1 MSARPPHSGDDPPAH
16 ERQIPIG
23 SATTDA
29 DVVPLAEQVVESS
42 EAEFDTA
49 GEIRSGKLAGKGMW
63 TAIFILAW
71 PILLQQTMQACVGM
85 VDTIVAG
92 KLPDHMTV
100 PALDG
105 ISIGAYIGWF
115 IGIAMA
121 GLGIGS
127 QALIA
132 RAIGAGDTSL
142 GDRTLAQSMLLSIL
156 WGGCVGILLWFMV
169 EPLAIIVKLSDE
181 ATHYLLQYVR
191 TICIAMPAAGV
202 MMVGSLCLHGA
213 GETTKP
219 SLIAIGVN
227 LINIILT
234 WLFSGVDLTFNGS
247 TALINPFPWDL
258 HVIGIALGTAC
269 SFLFGAVMTIWV
281 LFRGVKDLKLRIA
294 ETKPDKPL
302 ITRIVRIGMPGFFE
316 SMMMWSVN
324 LFVLIFIGMI
334 AEASRAAGG
343 SGEGLQGAHMI
354 TIRWEAFSFL
364 PGFAMG
370 TAAGALAGQYL
381 GAGNPRKATQTIL
394 ACTAVAVAIMGIL
407 GLVFVFFGEVL
418 TRIVSSDPV
427 LMENTPQL
435 LLICGVVQI
444 FFAITLVIRQGLRGV
459 GDTKWTF
466 YITTISSYG
475 VRLPAAWY
483 MGVHLEW
490 GLPGIWLGL
499 CGEFIIRATL
509 FSARFIHGG
518 WKHLKL

>member
-1 MSARPPHSGDDPPAH
+1 M
-16 ERQIPIG
+16 I
-23 SATTDA
+23 
-29 DVVPLAEQVVESS
+29 EST
-42 EAEFDTA
+42 EAEIDSA

-92 KLPDHMTV
+92 NLPGAMRV

-132 RAIGAGDTSL
+132 RAIGGGDTRL
-142 GDRTLAQSMLLSIL
+142 GDRTLGQSMMLSIL
-156 WGGCVGILLWFMV
+156 WGGCVGIVLWFMV
-169 EPLAIIVKLSDE
+169 EPLAAVVNLSAD
-181 ATHYLLQYVR
+181 ATLYLMQYVR

-227 LINIILT
+227 LVNIVLT

-247 TALINPFPWDL
+247 IAITNPFPWDL
-258 HVIGIALGTAC
+258 HVIGIALGTAA
-269 SFLFGAVMTIWV
+269 SFFFGAAMTMWV
-281 LFRGVKDLKLRIA
+281 LFSGVKDLQLRMS
-294 ETKPDKPL
+294 ETKPDKAL
-302 ITRIVRIGMPGFFE
+302 VKRIVRIGLPGFFE

-334 AEASRAAGG
+334 AQTAREAGG

-381 GAGNPRKATQTIL
+381 GAGNPRKATQTVL
-394 ACTAVAVAIMGIL
+394 ACTAVAVAMMGLL
-407 GLVFVFFGEVL
+407 GLVFIFFGEFL
-418 TRIVSSDPV
+418 TRIVSDDPV
-427 LMENTPQL
+427 LMSNTPQL

-444 FFAITLVIRQGLRGV
+444 FFAITLVVRQGLRGV

-466 YITTISSYG
+466 LITTVSSYG
-475 VRLPAAWY
+475 VRLPAAWFF
-483 MGVHLEW
+483 GVHLGW

-499 CGEFIIRATL
+499 CGEFIVRATL

-518 WKHLKL
+518 WKRLSL

>member
-1 MSARPPHSGDDPPAH
+1 MSERPDQFDDH
-16 ERQIPIG
+16 
-23 SATTDA
+23 DA
-29 DVVPLAEQVVESS
+29 STIRGCTSDSDVLPLAEQVIEST
-42 EAEFDTA
+42 EAEIDSA

-92 KLPDHMTV
+92 NLPGAMRV

-132 RAIGAGDTSL
+132 RAIGGGDTRL
-142 GDRTLAQSMLLSIL
+142 GDRTLGQSMMLSIL
-156 WGGCVGILLWFMV
+156 WGGCVGIVLWFMV
-169 EPLAIIVKLSDE
+169 EPLAAVVNLSAD
-181 ATHYLLQYVR
+181 ATLYLMQYVR

-227 LINIILT
+227 LVNIVLT

-247 TALINPFPWDL
+247 IAITNPFPWDL
-258 HVIGIALGTAC
+258 HVIGIALGTAA
-269 SFLFGAVMTIWV
+269 SFFFGAAMTMWV
-281 LFRGVKDLKLRIA
+281 LFSGVKDLQLRMS
-294 ETKPDKPL
+294 ETKPDKAL
-302 ITRIVRIGMPGFFE
+302 VKRIVRIGLPGFFE

-334 AEASRAAGG
+334 AQTAREAGG

-381 GAGNPRKATQTIL
+381 GAGNPRKATQTVL
-394 ACTAVAVAIMGIL
+394 ACTAVAVAMMGLL
-407 GLVFVFFGEVL
+407 GLVFIFFGEFL
-418 TRIVSSDPV
+418 TRIVSDDPV
-427 LMENTPQL
+427 LMENTPTL

-444 FFAITLVIRQGLRGV
+444 FFAITLVVRQGLRGV

-466 YITTISSYG
+466 LITTVSSYG
-475 VRLPAAWY
+475 VRLPAAWFF
-483 MGVHLEW
+483 GVHLGW

-499 CGEFIIRATL
+499 CGEFIVRATL

-518 WKHLKL
+518 WKRLSL